1 MILKLINRFFLFSLL
16 CSCFAVVLAETING
30 VAAVVGD
37 DIVLKSDI
45 DRELMSFAYQ
55 NQVDVFS
62 SPQEY
67 EKHFNLIRQEL
78 ILRKV
83 ALLHAYKDT
92 NIVVSNNEIERSL
105 SAQIELMIN
114 QVGSQQALEQ
124 ELNKSLREI
133 KAEYWDM
140 IKDMLFFDR
149 LKYLKTQSV
158 YVNRE
163 EVVSFFNSNRSL
175 FSDVED
181 RFDFSLFEL
190 KKEASFST
198 EVRIKTFLSS
208 IRDSILNNSFS
219 FEEMAKKYSEDP
231 GTARLGGDLGFTK
244 RGSLVQSFEEV
255 AYNLQEG
262 DVSEPFKSVFGY
274 HLVLLVERVGEKIK
288 TKHILKTIKPSKQD
302 IVNSSLFVDSIYSKH
317 ANSLDGFNVFLES
330 NKEVSSLSGVYKKQ
344 LIEIFPDVLKTSFD
358 VYSDNHNYKK
368 LEDNNSFF
376 ILRIINKYDKESATI
391 INSWNKIEKA
401 VLYNKK
407 EKVFNNWIK
416 KLKKNTYVEI
426 Y

>member
-1 MILKLINRFFLFSLL
+1 
-16 CSCFAVVLAETING
+16 AETING

-208 IRDSILNNSFS
+208 IRDSILN
-219 FEEMAKKYSEDP
+219 
-231 GTARLGGDLGFTK
+231 
-244 RGSLVQSFEEV
+244 
-255 AYNLQEG
+255 
-262 DVSEPFKSVFGY
+262 
-274 HLVLLVERVGEKIK
+274 
-288 TKHILKTIKPSKQD
+288 
-302 IVNSSLFVDSIYSKH
+302 
-317 ANSLDGFNVFLES
+317 
-330 NKEVSSLSGVYKKQ
+330 
-344 LIEIFPDVLKTSFD
+344 
-358 VYSDNHNYKK
+358 
-368 LEDNNSFF
+368 
-376 ILRIINKYDKESATI
+376 
-391 INSWNKIEKA
+391 
-401 VLYNKK
+401 
-407 EKVFNNWIK
+407 
-416 KLKKNTYVEI
+416 
-426 Y
+426 